1 LYHLIILSGGFFI
14 VQILISDGSI
24 GYGSRQQ
31 QQFLLLVFIFQLFIS
46 LCCRYIYIMKM
57 VVSLLMLC
65 LLGMSCSKRADMLY
79 EKITGSDSAAINYF
93 TGDGAMDTVLKVKII
108 RDKKLL
114 EQLAQSLSAKIT
126 TQAATCGAD
135 GSVHFFKFN
144 KVIQDIHFR
153 LGKNECL
160 QCTFTLDGKRWC
172 TQPAA
177 NLAELLQ

>member
-31 QQFLLLVFIFQLFIS
+31 QQFLLLVFIFQLLIS
-46 LCCRYIYIMKM
+46 LCCYIYNMKM

-65 LLGMSCSKRADMLY
+65 LAGMSCSKRADMLY

-93 TGDGAMDTVLKVKII
+93 RGDGAMDTVVKVKII